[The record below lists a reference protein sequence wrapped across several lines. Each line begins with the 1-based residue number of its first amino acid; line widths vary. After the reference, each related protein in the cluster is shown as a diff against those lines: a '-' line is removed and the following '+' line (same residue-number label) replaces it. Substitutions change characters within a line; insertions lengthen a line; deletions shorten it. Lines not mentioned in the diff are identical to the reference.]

1 MAFNQLLYI
10 EVHSIA
16 NAAPFL
22 LLSTFSTPNQKR
34 DKISQFNHQIL
45 LPLLLNNHQRCL
57 PLLLNNSWR
66 CPPLL
71 WILSTGNAWRC
82 PLRPPRPADNISTQ
96 HSDIRI
102 QLPAV
107 RAGVKPAVG
116 TFVFP
121 SIIDLFSDDNV
132 LANQDESLASI
143 RARGLPTVG
152 GSVSARA
159 YGCESAEVAPSSLPT
174 PSSATA
180 GDDGQ
185 LSGAAMPPSDPAA
198 AHLHHP
204 TRVSSSI
211 LFSSF
216 PNVSGILRHWG

>member
-82 PLRPPRPADNISTQ
+82 PLRPPAPPTISLRSTVIFEFNSPPSGQESSLLLALSSSHLSSISFPTTMCLPIKMNLLLAFVPEASPQSEAVCLLAPTVAKAQKLRP
-96 HSDIRI
+96 HHC
-102 QLPAV
+102 QLP
-107 RAGVKPAVG
+107 
-116 TFVFP
+116 
-121 SIIDLFSDDNV
+121 
-132 LANQDESLASI
+132 LALPLVTMVNCQERRCRLAI
-143 RARGLPTVG
+143 PLLPT
-152 GSVSARA
+152 
-159 YGCESAEVAPSSLPT
+159 YTTQPE
-174 PSSATA
+174 
-180 GDDGQ
+180 
-185 LSGAAMPPSDPAA
+185 
-198 AHLHHP
+198 
-204 TRVSSSI
+204 
-211 LFSSF
+211 
-216 PNVSGILRHWG
+216 